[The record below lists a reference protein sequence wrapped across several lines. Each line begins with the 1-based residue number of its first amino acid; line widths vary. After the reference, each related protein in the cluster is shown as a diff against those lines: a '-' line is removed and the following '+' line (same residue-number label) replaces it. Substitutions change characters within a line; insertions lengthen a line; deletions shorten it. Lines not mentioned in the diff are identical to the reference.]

1 MLSAFKGYEGKLTG
15 YGDSVCDGGGGR
27 SGNREDSLRR
37 QEERSVTAEQAT
49 SAKALRWEN
58 AWCAGGK

>member
-1 MLSAFKGYEGKLTG
+1 MKGNITG
-15 YGDSVCDGGGGR
+15 YGDSVCECGGGR
-27 SGNREDSLRR
+27 SGDREDSLRR

-58 AWCAGGK
+58 AWFSGGQ

>member
-1 MLSAFKGYEGKLTG
+1 MKGNIIG
-15 YGDSVCDGGGGR
+15 YGDSVCDGERGR
-27 SGNREDSLRR
+27 SGDREDSLRR

-58 AWCAGGK
+58 AWCSGGK